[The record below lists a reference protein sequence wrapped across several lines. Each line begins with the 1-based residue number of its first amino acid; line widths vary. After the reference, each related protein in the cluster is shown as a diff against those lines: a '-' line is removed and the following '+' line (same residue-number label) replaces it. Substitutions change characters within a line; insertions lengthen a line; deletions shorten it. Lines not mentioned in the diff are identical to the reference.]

1 MKASHILFPL
11 SLTIF
16 AIPAH
21 AQHSH
26 GGGHTDHGSSQG
38 QARPQESDPQKVHAT
53 NTICPVMGRPVKP
66 GRDREVVIRGNYY
79 LVCCDGCGPAMSE
92 QYDKYLDKDG
102 KPLNDPKNDPKKEA
116 DKPADKAADKP
127 SPAAAAPE
135 VHQH

>member
-11 SLTIF
+11 SLVIF
-16 AIPAH
+16 ALPAQ

-26 GGGHTDHGSSQG
+26 GGGHSDHGSGRG
-38 QARPQESDPQKVHAT
+38 QAQPQEDTLPKFHAT

-79 LVCCDGCGPAMSE
+79 FVCCDGCGPAMSE

-102 KPLNDPKNDPKKEA
+102 KPLNDPKNDPKKGT

-127 SPAAAAPE
+127 APATPE
-135 VHQH
+135 AHQH